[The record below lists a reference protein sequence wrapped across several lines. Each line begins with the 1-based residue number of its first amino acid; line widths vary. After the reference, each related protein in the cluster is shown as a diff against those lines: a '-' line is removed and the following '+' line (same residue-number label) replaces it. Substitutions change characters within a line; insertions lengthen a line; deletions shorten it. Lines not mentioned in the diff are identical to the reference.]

1 MDGFL
6 VAAGFSGHGFQHGPI
21 TGKLMAELMLMGTSS
36 IDISALSIER
46 FRTGKVVLEPM
57 TAHQA

>member
-1 MDGFL
+1 
-6 VAAGFSGHGFQHGPI
+6 
-21 TGKLMAELMLMGTSS
+21 MAELMLTGTSS

-46 FRTGKVVLEPM
+46 FRTGKLVLEPM